1 MSLAALTFSQEI
13 QKTLVQALATAVSVT
28 VLGGLVATRV
38 SQRWELRREDF
49 ELRAGLLD
57 RATRCAQTMFVTC
70 QHVRRV
76 NSDNPGSSGE
86 PARREARTLLD
97 TTYRRFSSE
106 AEAIETVLGARYGI
120 RWVQAAG
127 DGAGEAFLRWHQV
140 SDLLTLYYFNLCGDF
155 RLDVLPRNSTSE
167 KKLHSGLDA
176 TSMIADPRRPQPAE
190 LKAMRD
196 AIRRAYNGA
205 VPKVARAILDDLM
218 LTRGR

>member
-97 TTYRRFSSE
+97 TTYRAFSSE
-106 AEAIETVLGARYGI
+106 ARCC
-120 RWVQAAG
+120 RNRAATAPR
-127 DGAGEAFLRWHQV
+127 DCHRTAGEWPIRCRGPREV
-140 SDLLTLYYFNLCGDF
+140 TCGC
-155 RLDVLPRNSTSE
+155 TTC
-167 KKLHSGLDA
+167 GA
-176 TSMIADPRRPQPAE
+176 TPPH
-190 LKAMRD
+190 
-196 AIRRAYNGA
+196 N
-205 VPKVARAILDDLM
+205 
-218 LTRGR
+218 